1 MEDEMAVI
9 KIIELLGVSEKSWED
24 AAGNAVR
31 EASKTIQGI
40 TGLEIVNQT
49 AKVKNGKIVEYRS
62 DVKVAFVVNEN
73 D

>member
-1 MEDEMAVI
+1 MAVI